1 MSTQT
6 VRGLISGN
14 SADTSDETAVA
25 DYLERHADFFERH
38 QAVLARLVLPHVRG
52 TASVS
57 LVERQVEVLR
67 ERQSQSDARL
77 AEFIEVAR
85 ANEQLAQKL
94 HTFTRRLL
102 RAHDLLEI
110 LAQIEASLREDF
122 DASLARLVL
131 VREQSIEGASATR
144 FLRCVSAED
153 PILRS
158 FESLFAIGKPRCGQ
172 VRDMQR
178 DYLFSDEANDVGSV
192 ALVPLGANGTV
203 GLLAVGSNERDRF
216 HPGMSTD
223 FLARMSELISDALTR

>member
-192 ALVPLGANGTV
+192 ALVPLGANGSL